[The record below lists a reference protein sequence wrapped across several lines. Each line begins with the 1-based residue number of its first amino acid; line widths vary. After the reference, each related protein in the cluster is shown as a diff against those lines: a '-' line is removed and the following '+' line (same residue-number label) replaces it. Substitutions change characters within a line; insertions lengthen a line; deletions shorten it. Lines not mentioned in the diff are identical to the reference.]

1 MPKNNNLEPVKLPMD
16 IKFNKPPRTE
26 FKDNLESIHV
36 ELLEGPDISD
46 IMRWIPN
53 FIDATWSE
61 DPCEDLSQEV
71 KYNYVKEMFEGKAL
85 PGARETI
92 NFVFRIRGISL
103 QEVTHILRH
112 RMATFSADCS
122 GDKWWSEKD
131 CLVPE
136 AISNSPEFYKRYK
149 KIVEESKQLYC
160 DMIDSKMISIMDA
173 RSILTR
179 NLETFYYMKIDLG
192 NLIAFI
198 NQRKDVQIQPQ
209 TDNILAY
216 EFTRILCD
224 QFGSLVSKIISFDNP
239 SPFYQ
244 KMARTGRATNLYF
257 PEPEVDRFEWNEN
270 DFIYQCRREELN
282 GEHPKEIHSTVFK
295 RLQIKYFNYF
305 YKFGIMLPAWFYPEE
320 RFD

>member
-16 IKFNKPPRTE
+16 LKFGKCPKTRFEN
-26 FKDNLESIHV
+26 NLTAIHV
-36 ELLEGPDISD
+36 DLVKGPTLNEIKE
-46 IMRWIPN
+46 WIPY
-53 FIDATWSE
+53 FVDATWTEHPCQKLDEASKDKYISE
-61 DPCEDLSQEV
+61 LFKGLC
-71 KYNYVKEMFEGKAL
+71 L
-85 PGARETI
+85 PTARETI
-92 NFVFRIRGISL
+92 TFVLRIRGISL

-112 RMATFSADCS
+112 RLCSFSADCS

-136 AISNSPEFYKRYK
+136 SIQNSPEFYERYK

-160 DMIDSKMISIMDA
+160 DMIDSKEISIMDA

-192 NLIAFI
+192 NMVAFI

-216 EFTRILCD
+216 EFTKILCNLYGNYVAD
-224 QFGSLVSKIISFDNP
+224 LVSFANP

-244 KMARTGRATNLYF
+244 KMARTGKATNLYF
-257 PEPEVDRFEWNEN
+257 PEPEVDNFDWNEN
-270 DFIYQCRREELN
+270 DFIYQCRREEMN
-282 GEHPKEIHSTVFK
+282 GTNPTDEKSIFTK
-295 RLQIKYFNYF
+295 LQIYYFDIFNKY
-305 YKFGIMLPAWFYPEE
+305 GIKLPYWYYE
-320 RFD
+320 RKEK